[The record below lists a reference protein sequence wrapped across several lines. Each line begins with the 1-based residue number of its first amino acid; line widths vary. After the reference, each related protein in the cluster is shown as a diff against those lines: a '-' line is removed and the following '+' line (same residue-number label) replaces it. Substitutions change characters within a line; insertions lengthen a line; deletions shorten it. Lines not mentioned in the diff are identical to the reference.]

1 VTKLKEEKF
10 YLESKIELL
19 EETDELR
26 QEVSSV
32 IKLPDEKDRQIDL
45 QYFSA
50 VFVSSGENL
59 NHAYF
64 LPSELVVAKD
74 TIASK
79 ALDVEHEENEIIGH
93 LYDYAFTDKDGK
105 SVEVKELAGKETS
118 ELDKEEVHIVV
129 AGVIY
134 KNRFPNIA
142 EEVSS
147 GKWKVSMEC
156 YYQGYDVKVGDL
168 IISKKEAEMLG
179 FASKKEHD
187 FFGRVAKVI
196 KNGIEIAEGTVTRV
210 LRNICFSGC
219 GIVKNPA
226 NPPSIILETASEK
239 KAKDVIVFD
248 YDKLETSNT
257 VDENNVTS
265 PNIEEYNNKGKGDK
279 ETAEGDDAPPLNDRD
294 NVGICVS
301 FKKEVIDSTFKGP
314 NTNVL
319 HQNWCALFETAC
331 TSFSRDTTD
340 PDCLRT
346 KARSEAKVCVDRFM
360 KARKEKDKRS
370 YLVDKVQ
377 DLLKKAKR
385 LI

>member
-1 VTKLKEEKF
+1 VNKEGEKF

-32 IKLPDEKDRQIDL
+32 IKLPKEKDRQIDL
-45 QYFSA
+45 SYFSA
-50 VFVSSGENL
+50 IFVSSGENL
-59 NHAYF
+59 NHAFF
-64 LPSELVVAKD
+64 LPSELVQAKD
-74 TIASK
+74 TIAAK

-93 LYDYAFTDKDGK
+93 LYDYAFTDKKGNPI
-105 SVEVKELAGKETS
+105 EVKELASKEAADQ
-118 ELDKEEVHIVV
+118 DKEEVHIVV

-142 EEVSS
+142 DEVAS

-179 FASKKEHD
+179 FASQEKD

-196 KNGIEIAEGTVTRV
+196 KNGVEVASGTVTRV

-226 NPPSIILETASEK
+226 NPPSVILETASEK
-239 KAKDVIVFD
+239 QAKEVLILD
-248 YDKLETSNT
+248 YDRLDN
-257 VDENNVTS
+257 DGNNVTS
-265 PNIEEYNNKGKGDK
+265 ANVEDYADNGEGDK
-279 ETAEGDDAPPLNDRD
+279 DTAGSDDQTLKDNDT
-294 NVGICVS
+294 VGICVS
-301 FKKEVIDSTFKGP
+301 FKKEVIDATFKGP
-314 NTNVL
+314 NTKVL
-319 HQNWCALFETAC
+319 HSNWCALYESAC

-340 PDCLRT
+340 PNCLRT
-346 KARSEAKVCVDRFM
+346 KARSEAKACVERYM
-360 KARKEKDKRS
+360 ESRSKKDKRNVLTKKLDS
-370 YLVDKVQ
+370 
-377 DLLKKAKR
+377 LLKKAKK

>member
-10 YLESKIELL
+10 YLESKIEIL

-59 NHAYF
+59 NHAFF

-74 TIASK
+74 TIAAK

-105 SVEVKELAGKETS
+105 HVEVKELASKETS
-118 ELDKEEVHIVV
+118 DLDKEDVHIVV

-134 KNRFPNIA
+134 KNRFPSIA
-142 EEVSS
+142 DEVAS

-179 FASKKEHD
+179 FASDKDKD
-187 FFGRVAKVI
+187 FFGRAAKVI
-196 KNGIEIAEGTVTRV
+196 KQGIEIAEGTVTRV

-226 NPPSIILETASEK
+226 NPPSVILETASEQQ
-239 KAKDVIVFD
+239 AKEVLILD
-248 YDKLETSNT
+248 YDKA
-257 VDENNVTS
+257 ENKVTS
-265 PNIEEYNNKGKGDK
+265 TNIEDDNNKGKGDK
-279 ETAEGDDAPPLNDRD
+279 EMAEGDD
-294 NVGICVS
+294 V
-301 FKKEVIDSTFKGP
+301 DSTFKGP

-340 PDCLRT
+340 PNCLRT

-360 KARKEKDKRS
+360 KSRAEKDKRS
-370 YLVDKVQ
+370 GLVKDIQ
-377 DLLKKAKR
+377 GLLKKAKR

>member
-1 VTKLKEEKF
+1 MSELGKKF

-19 EETDELR
+19 DETAELKK
-26 QEVSSV
+26 EVSSA
-32 IKLPDEKDRQIDL
+32 IKLPPEEERQMDL

-50 VFVSSGENL
+50 IFVSSGENL
-59 NHAYF
+59 NHAFF
-64 LPSELVVAKD
+64 LPSELVLAKG
-74 TIASK
+74 TISSK

-93 LYDYAFTDKDGK
+93 LYDYAFTDKEGTPLDA
-105 SVEVKELAGKETS
+105 KELASKDQAA
-118 ELDKEEVHIVV
+118 LNKQEVHIVV
-129 AGVIY
+129 AGIIY

-179 FASKKEHD
+179 FATEDSN
-187 FFGRVAKVI
+187 FGKIAKVI
-196 KNGIEIAEGTVTRV
+196 KNGVEIASGAVTRV

-226 NPPSIILETASEK
+226 NPPSVILETAAEK
-239 KAKDVIVFD
+239 KYKDVIVLD
-248 YDKLETSNT
+248 YDAIKGKESDANK
-257 VDENNVTS
+257 VTS
-265 PNIEEYNNKGKGDK
+265 SNIGDNTIDSKGKGYSSED
-279 ETAEGDDAPPLNDRD
+279 EEAALEGNDT
-294 NVGICVS
+294 VGICVS
-301 FKKEVIDSTFKGP
+301 YKKEVIDSSFKDP

-319 HQNWCALFETAC
+319 HTDWCSLFSSNC

-346 KARSEAKVCVDRFM
+346 KARSQAVAYT
-360 KARKEKDKRS
+360 KALLKQKDEKDKRLS
-370 YLVDKVQ
+370 LSENLQ
-377 DLLKKAKR
+377 SLIKKAKR

>member
-1 VTKLKEEKF
+1 MLKEEKF
-10 YLESKIELL
+10 YLESSIDIL

-32 IKLPDEKDRQIDL
+32 IKLPEEKDRQIDL
-45 QYFSA
+45 SYFSA

-59 NHAYF
+59 NHAFF
-64 LPSELVVAKD
+64 LPSELVIAKD

-93 LYDYAFTDKDGK
+93 LYDYAFTDKEGK
-105 SVEVKELAGKETS
+105 PLEVKELANKEAAD
-118 ELDKEEVHIVV
+118 LDKEEVHIVV

-142 EEVSS
+142 DEVA
-147 GKWKVSMEC
+147 GGMWKVSMEC

-179 FASKKEHD
+179 FASKEENTL
-187 FFGRVAKVI
+187 FGRAAKVI
-196 KNGIEIAEGTVTRV
+196 KGGIEIAEGTVTRV

-239 KAKDVIVFD
+239 QVKEVLILD
-248 YDKLETSNT
+248 YDK
-257 VDENNVTS
+257 VENNVTS
-265 PNIEEYNNKGKGDK
+265 TNIEDYNNKGQGNK
-279 ETAEGDDAPPLNDRD
+279 EIAEGDESPPMSDNDT
-294 NVGICVS
+294 VGICVS
-301 FKKEVIDSTFKGP
+301 YKKEVIDSTFKGP
-314 NTNVL
+314 GTNVL
-319 HQNWCALFETAC
+319 HTDWCALFETAC

-340 PDCLRT
+340 PNCLRT
-346 KARSEAKVCVDRFM
+346 KARTEAKACADRFM
-360 KARKEKDKRS
+360 KSRAEKDKRS
-370 YLVDKVQ
+370 AMTDLLS
-377 DLLKKAKR
+377 DLLKKAKK

>member
-1 VTKLKEEKF
+1 MTKLKEEKF

-226 NPPSIILETASEK
+226 NPPSVILETANEK
-239 KAKDVIVFD
+239 QAKEVLILD
-248 YDKLETSNT
+248 YDKLESKASA
-257 VDENNVTS
+257 EKNNVTS
-265 PNIEEYNNKGKGDK
+265 TNIEDHEDKG
-279 ETAEGDDAPPLNDRD
+279 EGVKDIAGSDDNTLTDNDT
-294 NVGICVS
+294 VGICVS
-301 FKKEVIDSTFKGP
+301 YKKEVIDATNKDQ

-346 KARSEAKVCVDRFM
+346 KARSEAKACVERYM
-360 KARKEKDKRS
+360 KVRAKQDKRNV
-370 YLVDKVQ
+370 LVKKLDN
-377 DLLKKAKR
+377 LLKKAKR